1 MKSGLTRELIC
12 LRVAKELCDGDY
24 VNLGIGLPTL
34 VSNFIR
40 DDMNITLHC
49 ENGMMGYGRIAQED
63 EIDPELVNAGS
74 QPVTLKPGASFFDSA
89 SGFAMIRG
97 GHVNVT
103 VLGGFEVSE
112 KGDLANWMR
121 LEKGVGSVGG
131 SMDLISGSRK
141 VIVAMEHTIR
151 DGRPRIV
158 KKCSQPLTG
167 VACVDLIVTDLA
179 VIEVTPGGLLLKE
192 VAPGLSVQD
201 VQSLTEPILIIS
213 PDLREMEL

>member
-12 LRVAKELCDGDY
+12 MRVAQEFHNGDY
-24 VNLGIGLPTL
+24 VNLGIGLPTQ
-34 VSNFIR
+34 VSNFIPE
-40 DDMNITLHC
+40 DLDITLHC
-49 ENGMMGYGRIAQED
+49 ENGMLGYGRIAQGD

-89 SGFAMIRG
+89 TGFAMIRG

-103 VLGGFEVSE
+103 VLGAFEVSE

-131 SMDLISGSRK
+131 SMDLICGSKK
-141 VIVAMEHTIR
+141 VIVAMEHTTHE
-151 DGRPRIV
+151 GRPRIV

-167 VACVDLIVTDLA
+167 LACVDLIVTDLA
-179 VIEVTPGGLLLKE
+179 VIEVTSHGLILKE
-192 VAPGLSVQD
+192 VAPGITAED
-201 VQSLTEPILIIS
+201 VQKLTEPKLIIS
-213 PDLREMEL
+213 RDLKEMDL

>member
-12 LRVAKELCDGDY
+12 MRVAREFHDGDFI
-24 VNLGIGLPTL
+24 NLGIGLPTQ
-34 VSNFIR
+34 VSNFIP
-40 DDMNITLHC
+40 DDIDVILHC
-49 ENGMMGYGRIAQED
+49 ENGMLGYGRIACEE

-89 SGFAMIRG
+89 TGFAMIRG

-103 VLGGFEVSE
+103 VLGAFEVSE

-131 SMDLISGSRK
+131 SMDLISGSKK
-141 VIVAMEHTIR
+141 VIVAMEHTTR

-167 VACVDLIVTDLA
+167 LVCVDLIVTDMA
-179 VIEVTPGGLLLKE
+179 VIKVTPGGLVLME
-192 VAPGLSVQD
+192 VAPGLTTNDIQKI
-201 VQSLTEPILIIS
+201 TEPVLIIS
-213 PDLREMEL
+213 PELKEMEL